1 MTHQA
6 LDAATRGAEPRD
18 VQSIRHLERRDP

>member
-1 MTHQA
+1 MTHQV
-6 LDAATRGAEPRD
+6 LVATTQGAESRD